1 MRRYGLLFSV
11 LIPLFVQ
18 TCCEGGV
25 NYEESPISYSTT
37 QPANPVSRLQD
48 RIASGETSLS
58 WTAGH
63 GYLPAL
69 LQALDIPVSSQVLT
83 FSKTSMQ
90 DERIGPTTPRA
101 IYFND
106 DIHVGFVQ
114 NGVLEIAAVDP
125 LLGMVF
131 YTLEQDAER
140 PIQFQRRTNNCLTC
154 HGAART
160 RNVPGLLVRSVFPD
174 QEGQPVIAA
183 GSRVTTPASPLAERW
198 GGWYVTGTH
207 GKQSHLGNY
216 ILKERQ
222 KPRQIDNT
230 AGHNL
235 RNLSGL
241 CDVSPYLSPHSD
253 LVALLVLEHQTYAY
267 NVLTQAGFEVRFAEY
282 QKEHVTEQTRDQA
295 EREWKEAVSRG
306 ADSIAGALLFKNE
319 ARLTEPVAGTAE
331 FASEFAT
338 RGPRSPAGRSLR
350 EFDLTTR
357 MFRFPCSYLVHS
369 SAFRNLPTSLR
380 VAAAERITRA
390 LEESPLDSPDDSAVR
405 DWVRETVSVVP

>member
-1 MRRYGLLFSV
+1 V
-11 LIPLFVQ
+11 LISLTVQ

-25 NYEESPISYSTT
+25 NYEEAPISYSTT
-37 QPANPVSRLQD
+37 RPENPISRLQD
-48 RIASGETSLS
+48 RITSGDASLA

-69 LQALDIPVSSQVLT
+69 LQALDIPISSQVLT
-83 FSKTSMQ
+83 FSKTSLQ
-90 DERIGPTTPRA
+90 DERIGPATPRA

-106 DIHVGFVQ
+106 DVHVGFVQ
-114 NGVLEIAAVDP
+114 NGVLEIAAADP

-131 YTLEQDAER
+131 YTLEQDASR
-140 PIQFQRRTNNCLTC
+140 SVQFQRRTNNCLTC

-174 QEGQPVIAA
+174 PEGQPVIAA

-207 GKQSHLGNY
+207 GNQSHLGNY
-216 ILKERQ
+216 ILTERR
-222 KPRQIDNT
+222 KPKQIDNA
-230 AGHNL
+230 AGHNV
-235 RNLSGL
+235 RDLSGL
-241 CDVSPYLSPHSD
+241 CDISPYLSPHSD

-267 NVLTQAGFEVRFAEY
+267 NILTQAGFEVRFAEF
-282 QKEHVTEQTRDQA
+282 QKERATEPTRDQA
-295 EREWKEAVSRG
+295 EQEWKKAVNRG
-306 ADSIAGALLFKNE
+306 ADSIAGALLFANE
-319 ARLTEPVAGTAE
+319 VRLTEPVAGTSE
-331 FASEFAT
+331 FASEFAS

-369 SAFRNLPTSLR
+369 STFRSLPASLR
-380 VAAAERITRA
+380 AAVAERIARSLADSAEVSTDGSALRDWI
-390 LEESPLDSPDDSAVR
+390 LEEVSAR
-405 DWVRETVSVVP
+405 P